1 MIGAVKPVRLIS
13 LKVLDVYKFCLSQIM
28 SVYESG
34 ISAARTDVSETGNF
48 VLSDIVSANV
58 AGNSAMANNRILM
71 NRILSLH
78 TAFRRSIQCSV
89 ARAGMCSPASF
100 PLDFFTTASPRST
113 RASLEKMSDAAV
125 K

>member
-48 VLSDIVSANV
+48 VLSDI
-58 AGNSAMANNRILM
+58 L
-71 NRILSLH
+71 LSGD
-78 TAFRRSIQCSV
+78 S
-89 ARAGMCSPASF
+89 
-100 PLDFFTTASPRST
+100 ASPQDHNWDGVES
-113 RASLEKMSDAAV
+113 SHH
-125 K
+125 